1 MHHRSDGSAAIR
13 LDSAALRL
21 PAVRGPG
28 GRVRSAERFDHRR
41 FHALRGSARQVGAGF
56 KRRRGRRRC
65 RASSGAPASGRA
77 GVRLGG
83 RRRRR
88 PSGVGNRGRG
98 RVGSRCRY
106 PARRRGWRRP
116 PRRHTTEA
124 RVCGGSRCPSGCSGR
139 PGKRLPRRHTTEARV
154 CGGSRCPSG
163 CSGRPGK
170 RLRRGDLGLG
180 GRSPLSR
187 RMYAPGVAVPAAGA
201 AGTSLGDRRQ
211 TTRNSRRGGT
221 LRTVAATRSGRGGAV
236 P

>member
-21 PAVRGPG
+21 PVVRGLG
-28 GRVRSAERFDHRR
+28 GGVRSAGRFDHRG
-41 FHALRGSARQVGAGF
+41 FHGIRGAARQVGAGF

-106 PARRRGWRRP
+106 PARRRGWRRR

-124 RVCGGSRCPSGCSGR
+124 RVCGGP
-139 PGKRLPRRHTTEARV
+139 
-154 CGGSRCPSG
+154 RCPSG